1 MARGELYILSAP
13 SGTGKTTLIRNLLD
27 GGSHA
32 VGDLHFSVS
41 HTTRPARRQEVD
53 GEHYHFVDRN
63 VFQRMI
69 DTGAFLEW
77 AEVHGN
83 LYGTSREEV
92 LPRLARGIDVLLDLD
107 VQGAERVMAQ
117 NERAHS
123 VFVLPPSY
131 AALRERLHGRGLD
144 DEEEIARRLAA
155 SLSEIKRYERYGY
168 VIINEE
174 AERASKTLAAII
186 LAERHRVKR
195 LREEVEAIVR
205 SFDTA
210 GARDTSAGNA
220 RADAGTE
227 NARTDNA
234 RSDDAGAEASSSR
247 P

>member
-1 MARGELYILSAP
+1 MARGELFILSAP

-53 GEHYHFVDRN
+53 GEHYHFVGRD

-69 DTGAFLEW
+69 DEGAFLEW

-83 LYGTSREEV
+83 LYGTAREEV
-92 LPRLARGIDVLLDLD
+92 LPRLAAGIDVLLDLD

-117 NERAHS
+117 HACAHS

-144 DEEEIARRLAA
+144 DELEMDRRLAA

-174 AERASKTLAAII
+174 AERASETLASII
-186 LAERHRVKR
+186 LAERHRVQR

-205 SFDTA
+205 SFEATSPQSASA
-210 GARDTSAGNA
+210 GAGVEEPASAETDGAAATTSHH
-220 RADAGTE
+220 
-227 NARTDNA
+227 
-234 RSDDAGAEASSSR
+234 
-247 P
+247 

>member
-1 MARGELYILSAP
+1 MARGELFILSAP

-32 VGDLHFSVS
+32 VGALHFSVS

-53 GEHYHFVDRN
+53 GEHYHFVGRD

-69 DTGAFLEW
+69 DDGAFLEW

-83 LYGTSREEV
+83 LYGTARDEV
-92 LPRLARGIDVLLDLD
+92 LPRLAAGIDVLLDLD

-117 NERAHS
+117 QARAHS

-131 AALRERLHGRGLD
+131 AALRQRLHGRGLD
-144 DEEEIARRLAA
+144 DEVEIDRRLAA

-174 AERASKTLAAII
+174 AERASEILASII
-186 LAERHRVKR
+186 LAARHRVQR

-205 SFDTA
+205 SFEATDP
-210 GARDTSAGNA
+210 GSASA
-220 RADAGTE
+220 E
-227 NARTDNA
+227 TDSA
-234 RSDDAGAEASSSR
+234 ASDGAEATTSHH
-247 P
+247 

>member
-41 HTTRPARRQEVD
+41 HTTRAARRQEVD
-53 GEHYHFVDRN
+53 GEHYHFVDRD

-131 AALRERLHGRGLD
+131 AALRARLHGRGLD

-174 AERASKTLAAII
+174 AERASKTLASII

-195 LREEVEAIVR
+195 LREEVEAVVR
-205 SFDTA
+205 SFDSA
-210 GARDTSAGNA
+210 GARDTAAGK
-220 RADAGTE
+220 
-227 NARTDNA
+227 ARTSNASTDTAEA
-234 RSDDAGAEASSSR
+234 RSTGAEAPSSR